1 MYKFFNL
8 IDKKFKFRIFVFIF
22 LTLFQIL
29 FESAGIA
36 LIPIFLGFILTP
48 EFILNIP
55 FEFIKNI
62 FLSFSQS
69 ELIYYSTFILIG
81 LFFIKSLYIIFL
93 VNFQSKLNSEINIS
107 IKGSFFNK
115 YLKSPYQFI
124 NQYNS
129 SDLLR
134 NIDEET
140 SKFTTNFFLII
151 AFIKDLTLASIIF
164 IILIYVDF
172 ISAITSLIIM
182 VFLTIS
188 YLYFW
193 RKKLNQIGEVL
204 ISSKK
209 QTIQWIIQSLSM
221 IKEIIITNKINNAAN
236 YFLKNVFLYED
247 SKRRLVF
254 VQGIPGAIFELLI
267 VIFVLLTML
276 VVINSDIS
284 NPIPILTLY
293 AIAAI
298 RLLPIF
304 SRFSNYLVSM
314 RSVLPTIE
322 LLQTEFKKLNDIH
335 KKSIILDENG
345 TSKIEF
351 NKNIL
356 LKNLSFKYEN
366 KDNLILDNINLE
378 INKGSCVAFVGK
390 SGSGKTTLINIIA
403 CLLKSTHGEILIDDK
418 SINNS
423 VNSWQKKIGLLSQ
436 DNYLID
442 DTIKNNI
449 ILLNDDDNF
458 DKKKLD
464 YATLYSG
471 VDEILQNLT
480 DGLNTRVGEK
490 GTFLSSGQIQR
501 IALARLLYRD
511 PEVMIFDEFT
521 NSLDYENED
530 IILKNLENL
539 KNNKNKTL
547 IIISHKMKPLKISD
561 KIIIISNAKID
572 QILDYNKF
580 YEKFSA
586 VYE

>member
-188 YLYFW
+188 YLFFW

-322 LLQTEFKKLNDIH
+322 LLQTEFKKLNDIY
-335 KKSIILDENG
+335 KKSTILDENG

-458 DKKKLD
+458 DKKKLE

-547 IIISHKMKPLKISD
+547 IIISNKMKPLKISD

>member
-1 MYKFFNL
+1 MNKFFNL
-8 IDKKFKFRIFVFIF
+8 IDEKFKLRIFVFIF
-22 LTLFQIL
+22 LTLLQIL

-36 LIPIFLGFILTP
+36 LIPIFLSFILTP
-48 EFILNIP
+48 EFISKIP
-55 FEFIKNI
+55 FDFIKNI
-62 FLSFSQS
+62 FLSLSQS

-81 LFFIKSLYIIFL
+81 LFFIKSLYLIFL

-124 NQYNS
+124 NQYNT

-193 RKKLNQIGEVL
+193 RKKLNHIGEVL

-209 QTIQWIIQSLSM
+209 QTIQWVIQSLSM

-276 VVINSDIS
+276 VIINSDIS

-322 LLQTEFKKLNDIH
+322 LLQTEFRKLNDIN
-335 KKSIILDENG
+335 KNSIIIDENE

-351 NKNIL
+351 NKNIM

-366 KDNLILDNINLE
+366 KDNLILDNISLE

-403 CLLKSTHGEILIDDK
+403 CLLKSTQGEILIDGK
-418 SINNS
+418 SLNNS
-423 VNSWQKKIGLLSQ
+423 IVSWQKKIGLLSQ

-449 ILLNDDDNF
+449 VLLNDDNNF
-458 DKKKLD
+458 DKKKLE

-471 VDEILQNLT
+471 VDEILQNLP

-539 KNNKNKTL
+539 KNNKDKTL

-561 KIIIISNAKID
+561 KIIIISGAKIN

>member
-188 YLYFW
+188 YLFFW

-322 LLQTEFKKLNDIH
+322 LLQTEFKKLNDIY
-335 KKSIILDENG
+335 KKSTILDENG

-458 DKKKLD
+458 DKKKLE